1 LKNPFFKEKVLQRY
15 DFARRAEYYLN
26 GLRENKIKI
35 SNTCLHHF
43 SITEIN
49 QFKDEWENGGKSE
62 FYNQIGPTRLTYL

>member
-62 FYNQIGPTRLTYL
+62 FYNQIGPTRLAYL